1 MRCPPTE
8 PVGGVL
14 LDLGAATEIL
24 RFAQNDRGGQMTG
37 RGECDGGMSSPH
49 PGPLPQG
56 EREEEGE
63 RPGLMPAPSSCWPPL
78 PFKTKTNTV
87 GPVCRRTR
95 MTGKRKDAG
104 CPMTLVPDICY
115 RGTVGHDRE
124 RLSHTCHSRSPPVI
138 PAPHLSFPLPTLSF
152 PLPTLSFPQVL
163 SGNPGSFFLLRGGAS
178 QEVRASTA
186 PSVTAHPGLGF
197 PINNV
202 GNDKKKQAGM
212 TAGEHFGP
220 DPPHPGPLPQG
231 EREEEGEQP
240 GLMPAPSS
248 CWPPLPVKTTTNT
261 VGPVCPA

>member
-1 MRCPPTE
+1 
-8 PVGGVL
+8 
-14 LDLGAATEIL
+14 
-24 RFAQNDRGGQMTG
+24 
-37 RGECDGGMSSPH
+37 MSSPH

-63 RPGLMPAPSSCWPPL
+63 RPGLMPAPSPCWPPL

-104 CPMTLVPDICY
+104 CPITLVPDICY

-124 RLSHTCHSRSPPVI
+124 RLFPTCHSRFSPVI
-138 PAPHLSFPLPTLSF
+138 PASH
-152 PLPTLSFPQVL
+152 LSFPQVL

-220 DPPHPGPLPQG
+220 DPPHPGLLPQG
-231 EREEEGEQP
+231 EREEEGEREQ
-240 GLMPAPSS
+240 GL
-248 CWPPLPVKTTTNT
+248 
-261 VGPVCPA
+261 